1 MSAAA
6 LEALAERRRIIGMLP
21 HDDVLAR
28 WLDPAEVGPL
38 DGGTLRHLLA
48 AGIDPADIVHPWSIC
63 RARVIFDGNGRYRPD
78 RVGQPA
84 LIIGVLD
91 NGLVDIAAW
100 HPSTGRIATR
110 LGVGAVLGLS
120 AVDDGCGSASRPLPV
135 WRDPVGWL
143 LAHRCGIVIVDW
155 ERAAHL
161 LAGAVLQPEDEA
173 HSAELTRRL
182 RVLPPVIVAPRQIG
196 AAA

>member
-6 LEALAERRRIIGMLP
+6 LGALAERRRIIGMLP

-28 WLDPAEVGPL
+28 WLDPAEVGRL
-38 DGGTLRHLLA
+38 DGETLRQLLGM
-48 AGIDPADIVHPWSIC
+48 GIDPADIASPLSIC

-78 RVGQPA
+78 GVGEPA

-100 HPSTGRIATR
+100 HPSTGRIGTR
-110 LGVGAVLGLS
+110 LGAGAVLGLS
-120 AVDDGCGSASRPLPV
+120 AVDDECGSARRPLPV
-135 WRDPVGWL
+135 WRHPGGWL
-143 LAHRCGIVIVDW
+143 LAHRRGIVIVDW
-155 ERAAHL
+155 DRAAHL

>member
-21 HDDVLAR
+21 HDDVLAL

-38 DGGTLRHLLA
+38 DGVTLRHLLD
-48 AGIDPADIVHPWSIC
+48 AGIDPADIYSPWSIS
-63 RARVIFDGNGRYRPD
+63 RARVIFDSNGRYLPNP
-78 RVGQPA
+78 VGEPA

-91 NGLVDIAAW
+91 DGLVDIAAW

-110 LGVGAVLGLS
+110 LGVGACLGLS
-120 AVDDGCGSASRPLPV
+120 AVEDGYGSASRPLPV
-135 WRDPVGWL
+135 WRDPMGWL

-173 HSAELTRRL
+173 HSTELTRRL
-182 RVLPPVIVAPRQIG
+182 RMLPPVIVAPRQVG
-196 AAA
+196 APA

>member
-38 DGGTLRHLLA
+38 DGGTLRHLLD
-48 AGIDPADIVHPWSIC
+48 AGIDPADIASPWSIC
-63 RARVIFDGNGRYRPD
+63 RAHVIFDGNGRYGPD
-78 RVGQPA
+78 RSGQPA

-110 LGVGAVLGLS
+110 LGVGACLGLHT
-120 AVDDGCGSASRPLPV
+120 VDDGYGSANRPLPV
-135 WRDPVGWL
+135 WRTPIEWL
-143 LAHRCGIVIVDW
+143 RHGRHGIVVVNW
-155 ERAAHL
+155 ARAAHL

-173 HSAELTRRL
+173 HGIDLTRRL
-182 RVLPPVIVAPRQIG
+182 RLLPPVIVAPRQTG
-196 AAA
+196 AVA

>member
-6 LEALAERRRIIGMLP
+6 LQMLAERRRVIGMLP

-28 WLDPAEVGPL
+28 WLDPAEVGQL
-38 DGGTLRHLLA
+38 DGETLRQLLGM
-48 AGIDPADIVHPWSIC
+48 GIDPADIASPWPIG
-63 RARVIFDGNGRYRPD
+63 RARVIYDGKRYLPNL
-78 RVGQPA
+78 VGEPT

-91 NGLVDIAAW
+91 DGLVDIAAW
-100 HPSTGRIATR
+100 HPSTGRIGTR
-110 LGVGAVLGLS
+110 LGVGACLGPDS
-120 AVDDGCGSASRPLPV
+120 VDDGYGSASRPLPV
-135 WRDPVGWL
+135 WRTPIEWL
-143 LAHRCGIVIVDW
+143 RHHRHGIVVVDW

-173 HSAELTRRL
+173 HSAELARRL